1 MAADVSERIEKGSGW
16 RTVYDTLRRDIL
28 NLEMRPGQ
36 LLDETSLADRFNMSR
51 SPVREAL
58 IRLSSDDLV
67 TILPNRST
75 IVAPLEVSAIPKYV
89 EALDLAQRINTR
101 LAAQLR
107 TAGDLD
113 RMEQRQKEFV
123 QAVKSGDHLAMS
135 EANKQFHMAI
145 ALAGQNPYLTAFYE
159 RLLDQGRRMLHMH
172 FEFLERTHEGYLLT
186 DEHDEML
193 AAIYDRD
200 VERADALA
208 HAHTR
213 QFQDNFF
220 KFMRENYTLDMNL
233 ETSVARQQ
241 GR

>member
-1 MAADVSERIEKGSGW
+1 MAIEAVEKMEKGSGW
-16 RTVYDTLRRDIL
+16 RTVYESLRRDIL
-28 NLEMRPGQ
+28 SLELRPGQ
-36 LLDETSLADRFNMSR
+36 LLDETSLADRFNLSR

-58 IRLSSDDLV
+58 IRLSGDDLV

-75 IVAPLEVSAIPKYV
+75 IVSPLEISSIPKYV

-107 TAGDLD
+107 TVGDLD
-113 RMEQRQKEFV
+113 RMEQRQSEFV
-123 QAVKSGDHLAMS
+123 VAVKSGDHLAMS
-135 EANKQFHMAI
+135 EANKQFHMSIAI
-145 ALAGQNPYLTAFYE
+145 AGQNPFFIDFYE

-193 AAIYDRD
+193 AAIAARN
-200 VERADALA
+200 VERADVLA

-213 QFQDNFF
+213 QFQENFF
-220 KFMRENYTLDMNL
+220 QFMRENYTGEVKLDSL
-233 ETSVARQQ
+233 LGA
-241 GR
+241 

>member
-1 MAADVSERIEKGSGW
+1 MAIEAVEKMEKGSGW
-16 RTVYDTLRRDIL
+16 RTVYESLRRDIL
-28 NLEMRPGQ
+28 SLELRPGQ
-36 LLDETSLADRFNMSR
+36 LLDETSLADRFNLSR

-58 IRLSSDDLV
+58 IRLSGDDLV

-75 IVAPLEVSAIPKYV
+75 IVSPLEISSIPKYV

-113 RMEQRQKEFV
+113 RMEQRQREFV
-123 QAVKSGDHLAMS
+123 VAVKSGDHLAMS

-145 ALAGQNPYLTAFYE
+145 AIAGQNPFFIDFYE

-193 AAIYDRD
+193 AAIAARN
-200 VERADALA
+200 VERADVLA

-213 QFQDNFF
+213 QFQENFF
-220 KFMRENYTLDMNL
+220 QFMRENYTGVVKLDSL
-233 ETSVARQQ
+233 LGA
-241 GR
+241 

>member
-1 MAADVSERIEKGSGW
+1 MAIEAVEKMEKGSGW
-16 RTVYDTLRRDIL
+16 RTVYESLRRDIL
-28 NLEMRPGQ
+28 SLELRPGQ
-36 LLDETSLADRFNMSR
+36 LLDETSLADRFNLSR

-58 IRLSSDDLV
+58 IRLSGDDLV

-75 IVAPLEVSAIPKYV
+75 IVSPLEISSIPKYV

-113 RMEQRQKEFV
+113 RMEQRQREFV
-123 QAVKSGDHLAMS
+123 VAVKSGDHLAMS

-145 ALAGQNPYLTAFYE
+145 AIAGQNPFFIDFYE
-159 RLLDQGRRMLHMH
+159 RLLDQGRHMLHMH
-172 FEFLERTHEGYLLT
+172 FEFLVRTHEGYLLT

-193 AAIYDRD
+193 AAIAARN
-200 VERADALA
+200 VERADVLA

-213 QFQDNFF
+213 QFQENFF
-220 KFMRENYTLDMNL
+220 QFMRENYTGVVKLDSL
-233 ETSVARQQ
+233 LGA
-241 GR
+241 

>member
-1 MAADVSERIEKGSGW
+1 MAIEAVENMEKGSGW
-16 RTVYDTLRRDIL
+16 RTVYESLRRDIL
-28 NLEMRPGQ
+28 SLELRPGQ
-36 LLDETSLADRFNMSR
+36 LLDETSLADRFNLSR

-58 IRLSSDDLV
+58 IRLSGDDLV

-75 IVAPLEVSAIPKYV
+75 IVSPLEISSIPKYV

-113 RMEQRQKEFV
+113 RMEQRQSEFV
-123 QAVKSGDHLAMS
+123 VAVKSGDHLAMS

-145 ALAGQNPYLTAFYE
+145 AIAGQNPFFIDFYE

-193 AAIYDRD
+193 AAIAARN
-200 VERADALA
+200 VERADVLA

-213 QFQDNFF
+213 QCQENFF
-220 KFMRENYTLDMNL
+220 QFMRENYTGEVKLDSL
-233 ETSVARQQ
+233 LGA
-241 GR
+241 

>member
-1 MAADVSERIEKGSGW
+1 MAIEAVEKMEKGSGW
-16 RTVYDTLRRDIL
+16 RTVYESLRRDIL
-28 NLEMRPGQ
+28 SLELRPGQ
-36 LLDETSLADRFNMSR
+36 LLDETSLADRFNLSR

-58 IRLSSDDLV
+58 IRLSGDDLV

-75 IVAPLEVSAIPKYV
+75 IVSPLEISSIPKYV

-113 RMEQRQKEFV
+113 RMEQRQREFV
-123 QAVKSGDHLAMS
+123 VAVKSGDHLAMS

-145 ALAGQNPYLTAFYE
+145 AIAGQNPFFIDFYE

-172 FEFLERTHEGYLLT
+172 FKFLERTHEGYLLT

-193 AAIYDRD
+193 AAIAARN
-200 VERADALA
+200 VERADVLA

-213 QFQDNFF
+213 QFQENFF
-220 KFMRENYTLDMNL
+220 QFMRENYTGVVKLDSL
-233 ETSVARQQ
+233 LGA
-241 GR
+241 

>member
-1 MAADVSERIEKGSGW
+1 MAIEAVEKMEKGSGW
-16 RTVYDTLRRDIL
+16 RTVYESLRRDIL
-28 NLEMRPGQ
+28 SLELRPGQ
-36 LLDETSLADRFNMSR
+36 LLDETSLADRFNLSR

-58 IRLSSDDLV
+58 IRLSGDDLV

-75 IVAPLEVSAIPKYV
+75 IVSPLEISSIPKYV

-113 RMEQRQKEFV
+113 RMEQRQSEFV
-123 QAVKSGDHLAMS
+123 VAVKSGDHLAMS

-145 ALAGQNPYLTAFYE
+145 AIAGQNPFFIDFYE

-193 AAIYDRD
+193 AAIAARN
-200 VERADALA
+200 VERADVLA

-213 QFQDNFF
+213 QFQENFF
-220 KFMRENYTLDMNL
+220 QFMRENYTGEVKLDSL
-233 ETSVARQQ
+233 LGA
-241 GR
+241 

>member
-1 MAADVSERIEKGSGW
+1 MAIEAVEKMEKGSVW
-16 RTVYDTLRRDIL
+16 RTVYESLRRDIL
-28 NLEMRPGQ
+28 SLKLRPGQ
-36 LLDETSLADRFNMSR
+36 LLDETSLADRFNLSR

-58 IRLSSDDLV
+58 IRLSGDDLV

-75 IVAPLEVSAIPKYV
+75 IVSPLEIRSIPKYV

-113 RMEQRQKEFV
+113 RMEQRQREFV
-123 QAVKSGDHLAMS
+123 AAVKSGDHLAMS

-145 ALAGQNPYLTAFYE
+145 AIAGQNPFFIDFYE

-193 AAIYDRD
+193 AAIAARN
-200 VERADALA
+200 VERADGLA

-213 QFQDNFF
+213 QFQENFF
-220 KFMRENYTLDMNL
+220 QFMRENYTGPVKLDSL
-233 ETSVARQQ
+233 LGA
-241 GR
+241 